1 MINVGQAVAKLVKLT
16 AKYHIGATATT
27 VGESRMVKLNPKAIA
42 TGGPATTS
50 DRITKTT
57 TSSSKRK
64 GIARIVKSE
73 DKKWS
78 AIPWEA
84 IGKSIGVPATQKGL
98 ISVGTLEAD
107 SSSELSYYSTTYEG
121 ESIPA
126 DENGR
131 MFPGVDLSRLPDMGL
146 TCSHLL
152 QVTRARRLGIM
163 AELMAGQTPEQVA
176 KTLAAEVLLVRAEES
191 RK

>member
-16 AKYHIGATATT
+16 AKYHIGATAT

-42 TGGPATTS
+42 AGGPATTS
-50 DRITKTT
+50 DKVTKTT
-57 TSSSKRK
+57 TSISKRK

-73 DKKWS
+73 EKPWS
-78 AIPWEA
+78 TIPWEA
-84 IGKSIGVPATQKGL
+84 IGKSIGVPATRKGL
-98 ISVGTLEAD
+98 ISVGTMEAD
-107 SSSELSYYSTTYEG
+107 SSSELSYCSTTYEG